1 MVFQFLKSSF
11 TKVKSALSRAR
22 SLLGDKIRSF
32 FQGEI
37 NEEILEQLELLLYEA
52 DFGVKT
58 ATELTQKV
66 REMHRKNPEFT
77 ATDYLNALKDEMIKI
92 LGQFPSQLAPINPA
106 DRPQVLLIVGV
117 NGAGK
122 TTSVAKLAHLLSQEN
137 RKVLVGAADTFRAAA
152 VEQLTLWAERLKI
165 DIVKGAPGSDP
176 AAVAYDSLQAG
187 KARNSDVV
195 MIDTAGRLHTKTHLM
210 QELEKIKRT
219 CKKLSAEAPH
229 ETLLVVDGTTG
240 QNAIEQAKLFHQF
253 IPLTGII
260 LTKLDGT
267 AKGGIVLAIQ
277 REIGIPVKFIG
288 TGEGIDDLQP
298 FDPEQFVNNL
308 FD

>member
-1 MVFQFLKSSF
+1 MVFQLLKSSF
-11 TKVKSALSRAR
+11 AKVKSALSRAR
-22 SLLGDKIRSF
+22 SLLGDKIRGF

-37 NEEILEQLELLLYEA
+37 NEEILDKLEHLLYEA

-66 REMHRKNPEFT
+66 REMHRKNPKFT
-77 ATDYLNALKDEMIKI
+77 ANDYLNALKEEMLVI
-92 LGQFPSQLAPINPA
+92 LNRFPTQLVPVNPN
-106 DRPQVLLIVGV
+106 DRPQIILIVGV

-122 TTSVAKLAHLLSQEN
+122 TTSVAKLSHLLQASQQ
-137 RKVLVGAADTFRAAA
+137 RVLVGAADTFRAAA
-152 VEQLTLWAERLKI
+152 VEQLTLWAEKLKI

-176 AAVAYDSLQAG
+176 AAVAFDSIQAG
-187 KARNSDVV
+187 KARNVDVV
-195 MIDTAGRLHTKTHLM
+195 IIDTAGRLHTKTHLM

-219 CKKLSAEAPH
+219 CKKLSPESPH
-229 ETLLVVDGTTG
+229 ETLLVVDATTG
-240 QNAIEQAKLFHQF
+240 QNAIDQAKYFHQF

-298 FDPEQFVNNL
+298 FEPTQFVSNL